1 MTDSPLDL
9 TLIGHGPIG
18 RAVAE
23 GLAEIPG
30 VRLAAILPR
39 GDARGPRTPLTID
52 AAGPGAL
59 REYGAR
65 ALVHGDLW
73 SVGASALLDDALRD
87 ELTAIALGTGHRLR
101 LFTGWILGPSLCPPG
116 WAARLHV
123 TQEAPLLGGHA
134 PGIIFRGPLAEAAR
148 LFPDYLNTATAAAL
162 CGPGVAATRVTLRSN
177 AEGGAHRIATRFEMP
192 GQTLRSEVRFDRP
205 GPHPV
210 ASALLAA
217 LTHQVA
223 PLQYG

>member
-1 MTDSPLDL
+1 MTDPLLNL
-9 TLIGHGPIG
+9 TLIGQGAIG
-18 RAVAE
+18 KAVAE
-23 GLAEIPG
+23 GVAQIGG
-30 VRLAAILPR
+30 VRLAAVVPR
-39 GDARGPRTPLTID
+39 GDAVGPQTPLTID

-65 ALVHGDLW
+65 TLVHGDLW
-73 SVGASALLDDALRD
+73 SVGASALLDKALRD
-87 ELTAIALGTGHRLR
+87 ELSAIARETGHKLR
-101 LFTGWILGPSLCPPG
+101 LFTGWIIGPSLCPPG
-116 WAARLHV
+116 WATRLHV
-123 TQEAPLLGGHA
+123 TQEAPLLGGHI

-162 CGPGVAATRVTLRSN
+162 CGPGIAATRITLRSN

-210 ASALLAA
+210 GTALLAA
-217 LTHQVA
+217 LAQRVA
-223 PLQYG
+223 PVQYG